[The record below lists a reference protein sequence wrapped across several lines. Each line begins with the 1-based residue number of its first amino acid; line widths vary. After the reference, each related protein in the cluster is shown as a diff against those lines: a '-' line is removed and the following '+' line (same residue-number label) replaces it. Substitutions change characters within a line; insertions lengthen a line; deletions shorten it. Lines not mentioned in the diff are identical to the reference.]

1 MADDYACLFPSMI
14 RSWRQNFN
22 RPDAFFGYVQL
33 STWCPGHPNV
43 TWPSRVMGYMRD
55 VQLLAQS
62 SPFSAYATNAD
73 HGAGC
78 DVHPPSKQFCAKRLA
93 ASALA
98 IVYQK
103 PIAWRSPSY
112 AYAVS
117 PANGVLTIWL
127 NDVTPAG
134 LVQINE
140 PYNLPGL
147 GAGVNCTALNQAYGD
162 GTCAWA
168 ALQFNDAAAS
178 WVNATVSIAP
188 SAQQMVLTAPPPT
201 GSTAIIASSYGYG
214 AIPMMTVYLADRD
227 LPVLTWEKNIT
238 A

>member
-33 STWCPGHPNV
+33 STWCPGQPNV
-43 TWPSRVMGYMRD
+43 TWPSWVMGYMRD

-112 AYAVS
+112 IYAVS
-117 PANGVLTIWL
+117 PTNGVLTVWL
-127 NDVTPAG
+127 NDVSPAG
-134 LVQINE
+134 LVQIDVE
-140 PYNLPGL
+140 I
-147 GAGVNCTALNQAYGD
+147 AESSARIAALRSPAQGPQVEEDVFGGD
-162 GTCAWA
+162 G
-168 ALQFNDAAAS
+168 D
-178 WVNATVSIAP
+178 
-188 SAQQMVLTAPPPT
+188 
-201 GSTAIIASSYGYG
+201 
-214 AIPMMTVYLADRD
+214 D
-227 LPVLTWEKNIT
+227 LGFGG
-238 A
+238 